1 MKRTGLYIKLAPEHA
16 AKRKRAAAYKRTFGG
31 ICGGLSWPELARIA
45 GAGRPKAIKQPGRDC
60 ADPAR
65 MVPGLE
71 VGGASAPV
79 KLSESLVGMVARIV
93 RHLTRRA
100 AR

>member
-1 MKRTGLYIKLAPEHA
+1 MKRTSLYIKLAPEHA

-31 ICGGLSWPELARIA
+31 ICGGLTWRELARIA
-45 GAGRPKAIKQPGRDC
+45 GAGRPKAIKRPGRDC

-65 MVPGLE
+65 MVRGLE
-71 VGGASAPV
+71 VGGAAAPV
-79 KLSESLVGMVARIV
+79 KPRESFVGMLARIG
-93 RHLTRRA
+93 RNLTRRA